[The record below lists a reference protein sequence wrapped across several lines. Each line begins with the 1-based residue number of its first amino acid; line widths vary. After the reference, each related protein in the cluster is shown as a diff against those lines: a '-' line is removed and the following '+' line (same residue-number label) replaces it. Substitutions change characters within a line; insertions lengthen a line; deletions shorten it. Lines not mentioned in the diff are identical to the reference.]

1 MLRLT
6 TRFLG
11 EKNELP
17 FWLNATPLAIKIIIK
32 ITASFGA
39 STEIARCFPGFTIL
53 RLLFEFGRASEAGPP
68 IFRSHETSVN
78 LPQNKTAG
86 RPACEIKKRNGK
98 HPRSK
103 AYLCT
108 SHTRA
113 PVVLLYDR

>member
-32 ITASFGA
+32 ITASFGV
-39 STEIARCFPGFTIL
+39 SVDVARYFPGFTIV
-53 RLLFEFGRASEAGPP
+53 RLLFDFGRASEAGPK

-78 LPQNKTAG
+78 LPQNKTVG
-86 RPACEIKKRNGK
+86 SPGSEIKNKKRQ
-98 HPRSK
+98 
-103 AYLCT
+103 
-108 SHTRA
+108 A
-113 PVVLLYDR
+113 PTVESIPLYFTHSDR

>member
-1 MLRLT
+1 
-6 TRFLG
+6 
-11 EKNELP
+11 
-17 FWLNATPLAIKIIIK
+17 
-32 ITASFGA
+32 
-39 STEIARCFPGFTIL
+39 EIARCFPGFTIL

-113 PVVLLYDR
+113 PVVLLYDRGSVPSRSLFALPETNGLPRLR